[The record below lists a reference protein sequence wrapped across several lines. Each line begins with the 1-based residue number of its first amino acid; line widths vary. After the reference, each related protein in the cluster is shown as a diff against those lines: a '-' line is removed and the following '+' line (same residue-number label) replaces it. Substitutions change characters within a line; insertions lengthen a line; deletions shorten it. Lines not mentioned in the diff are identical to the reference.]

1 MCAIHGNAFY
11 HGVLRAGHR
20 TVNFVSETD
29 DWFMMCISHA
39 TELCKH
45 HCAPLKPVVKFV
57 EEIIGHGWKKLKW
70 TCMKYIEIHVWS
82 TLAWQQLSF
91 GDYIR
96 HRFGSLT
103 AENSLCFIKGPSCEP
118 NPPCEA
124 ESLCLLEAI
133 REASAGVPFV
143 GAPVFGHGAMCY
155 HTVHC
160 TARCEGCLGNMSAPQ
175 RETRG
180 SKNTSRFPEV
190 GVCISCIRVL
200 MGESMMSTFCNSC
213 LILWHNSSH

>member
-1 MCAIHGNAFY
+1 MCYCMCAIHGNAFY
-11 HGVLRAGHR
+11 HGALRAGHR

-45 HCAPLKPVVKFV
+45 HCAPLKPGVKFV

-82 TLAWQQLSF
+82 TLGWQQLSF

-103 AENSLCFIKGPSCEP
+103 AENSLCSIKGPSCG
-118 NPPCEA
+118 A
-124 ESLCLLEAI
+124 KSSLWGGISLPFRSYPRSICWSSIRSSPSFWSRKNVLSHSPLHVVVRGVLAICLHRNGKHGVQKTLP
-133 REASAGVPFV
+133 ASLKLAFV
-143 GAPVFGHGAMCY
+143 
-155 HTVHC
+155 
-160 TARCEGCLGNMSAPQ
+160 
-175 RETRG
+175 
-180 SKNTSRFPEV
+180 SRAF
-190 GVCISCIRVL
+190 VC
-200 MGESMMSTFCNSC
+200 
-213 LILWHNSSH
+213 